1 MPRSKG
7 KAPSKKLTNDPLTS
21 QPANDTPPA
30 SPDASPPMTTT
41 NKGVPYNILDWGGA
55 RAQIQEILLARP
67 VWDEETVEEI
77 LRWGGTPKLHQVH
90 NAYEGGLFTKVRC
103 TFVHPSGALVENVW
117 LPLSILKAE
126 YGKQVSHLK

>member
-7 KAPSKKLTNDPLTS
+7 KKLTNDPLPS

-30 SPDASPPMTTT
+30 SPDVSPPPTTT
-41 NKGVPYNILDWGGA
+41 KGVPYNLLDSGGA

-77 LRWGGTPKLHQVH
+77 LRWGGKPKLHQVH

-126 YGKQVSHLK
+126 YGKQVAHLK